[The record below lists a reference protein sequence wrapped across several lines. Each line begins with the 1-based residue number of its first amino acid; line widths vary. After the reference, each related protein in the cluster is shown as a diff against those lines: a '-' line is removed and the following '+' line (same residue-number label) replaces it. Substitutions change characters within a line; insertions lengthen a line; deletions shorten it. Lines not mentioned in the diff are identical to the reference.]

1 MLRRIATT
9 LVVLL
14 VGSIVVY
21 GLIVEN
27 KLWNVFSFLAI
38 ALFCLMGFYRSSKFM
53 KYIISILVLYCMTTA
68 LDKFTGISWPSTI
81 AGSIVA
87 VMGVIIIIKLS
98 RNRWRLWEL

>member
-1 MLRRIATT
+1 MLRRIAAA
-9 LVVLL
+9 LIVLL